1 MTPVLPL
8 RVNPAGSA
16 GLALYELTAPPLL
29 VGLSGVIAT
38 PFVNTAVLAL

>member
-1 MTPVLPL
+1 MTPVLAL
-8 RVNPAGSA
+8 SVNPAGNA

-38 PFVNTAVLAL
+38 PLVKTAVLVL